1 MRLNLGSASRRSLR
15 FLTLLS
21 LLVIGFV
28 ARSQAAETP
37 AASARPSY
45 TDEQK
50 GLLAALDAEL
60 VRFDAM
66 LAKDTDA
73 AHAAFVKTLIDGF
86 KARRDAMNQA
96 PTSDSSN
103 ANNPQPIHCVAKSG
117 SRRSRSSFTQNSSS
131 SRLKLTQ

>member
-1 MRLNLGSASRRSLR
+1 MSSHPLIPMRVNLSSSSRRSLR

-50 GLLAALDAEL
+50 RLLAALDAEL

-73 AHAAFVKTLIDGF
+73 AHAASVKTLVDGF

-96 PTSDSSN
+96 AFDQGKYDELRFDINVEYQRLALWLAP
-103 ANNPQPIHCVAKSG
+103 PISA
-117 SRRSRSSFTQNSSS
+117 
-131 SRLKLTQ
+131 

>member
-1 MRLNLGSASRRSLR
+1 MTFNPLMPMRLNLGSASRRSLR

-21 LLVIGFV
+21 LLAIGFV

-73 AHAAFVKTLIDGF
+73 AHAAFVKTLVDGL
-86 KARRDAMNQA
+86 KARRGAMNQA
-96 PTSDSSN
+96 AFDQGKYDELRFDLNVEYQRLALWLAP
-103 ANNPQPIHCVAKSG
+103 PISA
-117 SRRSRSSFTQNSSS
+117 
-131 SRLKLTQ
+131 

>member
-1 MRLNLGSASRRSLR
+1 MSSSPLIPMRLNLGSASRRSLR
-15 FLTLLS
+15 FLS
-21 LLVIGFV
+21 LLALLMIGLV

-37 AASARPSY
+37 AASARPTY

-86 KARRDAMNQA
+86 KVRRDAMNQA
-96 PTSDSSN
+96 AFDQGKYDELRFDINVEYQRLALWLAP
-103 ANNPQPIHCVAKSG
+103 PISA
-117 SRRSRSSFTQNSSS
+117 
-131 SRLKLTQ
+131 

>member
-73 AHAAFVKTLIDGF
+73 GHAAFVKTLVDGF

-96 PTSDSSN
+96 AFDQGKYDELRFDLNVEYQRLALWLAP
-103 ANNPQPIHCVAKSG
+103 PISA
-117 SRRSRSSFTQNSSS
+117 
-131 SRLKLTQ
+131 